1 MLDLA
6 VRHFSYVEAFFMYIV
21 PGLEF
26 QEDFLRKAERRYGI
40 KIHRIPHFMTSEF
53 LRYGSFRFPD
63 FDVPIVSVRDV
74 YNYIR
79 EKTGIYWIAGGERI
93 ADSPVRR
100 AMIKSSGGSIDKKRG
115 RFYPIAHWS
124 KQDVLDYIR
133 VRKVYVSK
141 ESSVLGYSFRS
152 LMGCELLKIR
162 KHFPEDFK
170 RIKRWY
176 PFVEAS
182 IIRDVMLREACE
194 S

>member
-1 MLDLA
+1 M
-6 VRHFSYVEAFFMYIV
+6 
-21 PGLEF
+21 
-26 QEDFLRKAERRYGI
+26 
-40 KIHRIPHFMTSEF
+40 
-53 LRYGSFRFPD
+53 
-63 FDVPIVSVRDV
+63 
-74 YNYIR
+74 R

-115 RFYPIAHWS
+115 RFYPIAHWR

-152 LMGCELLKIR
+152 LMGHELLKIR
-162 KHFPEDFK
+162 EHFPEDFK

-182 IIRDVMLREACE
+182 IIRDVMMNEAR
-194 S
+194 